1 MAPEGPQGTNW
12 EAEEKI
18 LRENFYIVD
27 VLNSQ
32 NIMAAFYF
40 TTKEKLCLI
49 QFSTMVNDLASWA
62 QAKCDLANICSFRK
76 QEDQYVGT

>member
-18 LRENFYIVD
+18 LRENVYIVD

-32 NIMAAFYF
+32 NIMAAFNF
-40 TTKEKLCLI
+40 TTKGKL
-49 QFSTMVNDLASWA
+49 
-62 QAKCDLANICSFRK
+62 
-76 QEDQYVGT
+76 